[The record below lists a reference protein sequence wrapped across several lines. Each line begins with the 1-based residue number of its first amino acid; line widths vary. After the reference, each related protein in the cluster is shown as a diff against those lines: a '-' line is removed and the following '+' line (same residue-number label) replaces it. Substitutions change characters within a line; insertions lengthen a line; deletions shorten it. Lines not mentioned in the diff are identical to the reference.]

1 MKYGGNTMTMNI
13 EFKEKTFPIRTLLI
27 NEYDNE
33 SKWNTIS
40 DTLDHL
46 FDINTENNFDDRTSR
61 NLYFYLDPEKQ
72 EFISG
77 QFDEDLAERK
87 RIKEEYFE
95 LLKRSYTNQ
104 TGYINL
110 SEEIFGIVESE
121 DRVRT
126 DMTDN
131 ELKFKFLQ
139 KIPIN
144 VPLELFVLRV
154 DRIIPEI
161 IHLETIIN

>member
-1 MKYGGNTMTMNI
+1 MKYGGNNMTMNI

-46 FDINTENNFDDRTSR
+46 FDINTENNFDDRASR

-77 QFDEDLAERK
+77 QFDKDLAERK

-104 TGYINL
+104 TGHINL

-121 DRVRT
+121 NRVRT

-144 VPLELFVLRV
+144 VSLELFVLRV

-161 IHLETIIN
+161 IHLETIID

>member
-27 NEYDNE
+27 NEHDRE

-46 FDINTENNFDDRTSR
+46 FDINTENNFDDRSSR

-77 QFDEDLAERK
+77 QFDKDLAERK

-95 LLKRSYTNQ
+95 LLKRSYANQ
-104 TGYINL
+104 TGHINL

-161 IHLETIIN
+161 IHLETIID